1 MPLPP
6 ALQSLFEPWLLFLA
20 DDPLLRLLQAGMLL
34 IGVIVIFLVFFTT
47 RDILLRTNSFFY
59 MFVSI
64 VLVAALPVVGFFVYL
79 LIRPARTIKERELE
93 KNVAMLVAKL
103 TAKPAQS
110 PAKPTKAQEDK
121 KPTKKK

>member
-34 IGVIVIFLVFFTT
+34 TGIVVIFLVFFTT
-47 RDILLRTNSFFY
+47 RDILLRTNSFLY
-59 MFVSI
+59 MFISI

-79 LIRPARTIKERELE
+79 LIRPARTVKEREME
-93 KNVAMLVAKL
+93 KMIRALHSRLVS
-103 TAKPAQS
+103 KPQQPKQAS
-110 PAKPTKAQEDK
+110 PVDDK
-121 KPTKKK
+121 KTPKKK